1 MQDKFCEM
9 HLPNGKIVKLSY
21 KKFLAL
27 AGGVACAFAVAVGS
41 AGYFIINW
49 LTIVRKHLNMLN
61 IKYIKQNSKLNCNSF

>member
-41 AGYFIINW
+41 AGYFYYQ
-49 LTIVRKHLNMLN
+49 LG
-61 IKYIKQNSKLNCNSF
+61 